1 LAVIHGVI
9 TPLIT
14 AILLAASPVQL
25 RSQQKIPFEFNQG
38 VARTSG
44 GWVLSGTNVLARV
57 DDNLKQVVR
66 QQPAI
71 PADWA
76 ARGYKHVGDVDVLR
90 GEIYAPY
97 EQPDF
102 SLGRQATARYDAKT
116 LQFLGAVEVPQHEN
130 SFVAIDSANGTAYSM
145 DRFDGDSLVRYQ
157 LPDWTPLPPL
167 QMSTTLHHTQGG
179 AVARGAVWIST
190 SDDGNNVYRVDI
202 RTGAVTRV
210 ATLGKAGEG
219 EGMDATALARG
230 DLHVVRAITG
240 TLDVL
245 LQHLGPPEERATW
258 PLWVVVGVG
267 VPLLAGTTVW
277 YVRNRR
283 RRRPRPT

>member
-1 LAVIHGVI
+1 MRLTHVVVAAALA
-9 TPLIT
+9 L
-14 AILLAASPVQL
+14 SPVQL

-38 VARTSG
+38 VARADG
-44 GWVLSGTNVLARV
+44 GWILSGTNVLARV
-57 DDNLKQVVR
+57 DDRLRQLAR

-76 ARGYKHVGDVDVLR
+76 ARGYKHVGDVDVLG
-90 GEIYAPY
+90 GEIYAPL
-97 EQPDF
+97 EQPNF
-102 SLGRQATARYDAKT
+102 ELGHQATARYDAHT

-130 SFVAIDSANGTAYSM
+130 SFVAVDGATGTAYSM

-157 LPDWTPLPPL
+157 LPGWSPLPPL
-167 QMSTTLHHTQGG
+167 HMSATLHHTQGG

-190 SDDGNNVYRVDI
+190 SDDGNNVYRVDL
-202 RTGAVTRV
+202 RTGGVESV

-219 EGMDATALARG
+219 EGIDATATPRG

-245 LQHLGPPEERATW
+245 LQHLGPPDENRETW
-258 PLWVVVGVG
+258 PLWLVVAIG

-283 RRRPRPT
+283 RRRPT